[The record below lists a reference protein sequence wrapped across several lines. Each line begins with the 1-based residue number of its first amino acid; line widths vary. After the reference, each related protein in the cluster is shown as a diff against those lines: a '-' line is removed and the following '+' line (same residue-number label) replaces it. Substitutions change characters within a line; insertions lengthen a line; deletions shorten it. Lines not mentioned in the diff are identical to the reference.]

1 MGGDHMGF
9 AENLVK
15 MRKQRGWTQIDVSI
29 KTGINPKTISSY
41 ENGRTEPNLG
51 EVVKLCKIFDC
62 SIAFLTDTKEREPGD
77 ISTEDLMFK
86 LATLDLNKLLQI
98 KDHIDAL
105 ISNQM
110 EIERITV
117 EKKKMEE
124 EKAELEQRL
133 AEYNQIL
140 EMMKVPGIRRE

>member
-1 MGGDHMGF
+1 MGF

-105 ISNQM
+105 IRNQM

-124 EKAELEQRL
+124 EKTELEQKL